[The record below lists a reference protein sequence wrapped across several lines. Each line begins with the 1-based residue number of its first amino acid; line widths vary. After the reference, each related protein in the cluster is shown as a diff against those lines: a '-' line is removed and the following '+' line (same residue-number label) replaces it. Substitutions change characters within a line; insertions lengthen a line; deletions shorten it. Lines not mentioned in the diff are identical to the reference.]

1 MSLLCGAALVY
12 TVLPLLTTQVS
23 LPGVSLLYWSQQVV
37 VLPSTAGLE
46 TAVFTLLV
54 TGNCLVT
61 TASPLLL
68 EWTVETAFP
77 VSEVITGGWI
87 FLG

>member
-1 MSLLCGAALVY
+1 MLPSLAALE
-12 TVLPLLTTQVS
+12 
-23 LPGVSLLYWSQQVV
+23 G
-37 VLPSTAGLE
+37 
-46 TAVFTLLV
+46 AVFALLV

-68 EWTVETAFP
+68 EWTVETAYP